1 MSYQTHQPPSSFF
14 DPTNIPVTSLNYP
27 PNYPETYLDR
37 LVRSKQSGSE
47 APSSAACDQFYNN
60 NDYSYN
66 TNISRP
72 GMSAAAVLPMSTN
85 QPHTMMDNRHLN
97 MQKNMMSYPDSAP
110 VRQPPA
116 PNPAPP
122 TKQAYTPPYAAQ
134 AQNLAQK
141 PSRFQQLLD
150 QKFAAEQRARSAT
163 AASAQSSHQN
173 ITTSSDYLQHVR
185 SQMMQQANDTVF
197 HKEFVSSQYTQPIQA
212 QQQPAQPPQVVNKA
226 QTPQVYPIAQNQ
238 VQSFSNAPA
247 QYPTLQQP
255 SLPQQQRHPIPQSQP
270 QPILTY
276 PPLAP
281 SPNNPTNI
289 MPYNASHLPVN
300 VAPSAHSNSRAAWA
314 GQFTPA
320 QGTSYPQ
327 LPNAVSSFNTP
338 QLTPSSPVP
347 VPVSASQNDK
357 SNNQWMQNAGMN
369 GWTNGPVNTGV
380 VPLAPSHFQQQVARP
395 EVTPSFSWNVT
406 EEGGEPSYNAH
417 TSFDRTPVRSPS
429 RPSTS
434 SSSLPVTP
442 TGATQ
447 YSQFPNNAN
456 ANRSTPFLT
465 VKIEPDTHHLTVP
478 FTSQPQNISPTS
490 SCSSSVGGNSPL
502 LEYGARIFTNM
513 NGSFSLPGPAMY
525 MASTNGGGVGGP
537 STLANGMAGGDGG
550 GGGEDWSNGGNGE
563 ESGSGGQEGS
573 GSGSGGDGNNGNN
586 GNGDQNGDDNAN
598 GGGGSVRKGKKLTLA
613 CHFCRRRKLKCN
625 GVQPRCD
632 NCTKRNEHCSWDGN
646 VRRRGPGKATKERR
660 EKAAREALAAGLTNE
675 DSINTNINTE
685 QHQHDHQH
693 MEGGGEHDLVDLP
706 IVVALNSLP
715 DLQEDSNGEFR
726 LDHSHLQSLGHDPNE
741 ISGQGGEEGLESIT
755 LDRLPELHQDDDN
768 NDDIPIDPALAA
780 LSAVLPVPGTLA
792 ELETPQT
799 TSIKAEKRK
808 SGVDIE
814 SAMGLDDESAKR
826 MKLDE
831 NTYIQDQ

>member
-1 MSYQTHQPPSSFF
+1 MSYQIHQPPSSFF
-14 DPTNIPVTSLNYP
+14 DPTNIPITSLNCP

-37 LVRSKQSGSE
+37 LVPSKQSGSP
-47 APSSAACDQFYNN
+47 APSSATCDQFYNN
-60 NDYSYN
+60 NDHPYN
-66 TNISRP
+66 TNIARP
-72 GMSAAAVLPMSTN
+72 GMSAAAVLPMSSN
-85 QPHTMMDNRHLN
+85 QPHTMMDYRHLN
-97 MQKNMMSYPDSAP
+97 MQKNMMSYPDSAT
-110 VRQPPA
+110 VRQPPV

-122 TKQAYTPPYAAQ
+122 TKQAYTPPYPAQ
-134 AQNLAQK
+134 AQNVAQK

-150 QKFAAEQRARSAT
+150 QKFAAEQSVRNAP
-163 AASAQSSHQN
+163 AASAQPSHQK

-212 QQQPAQPPQVVNKA
+212 QQQAARPQQLVNKA
-226 QTPQVYPIAQNQ
+226 QTPQVYPVAQHRA
-238 VQSFSNAPA
+238 QSYPDVPA
-247 QYPTLQQP
+247 QYPTQQQP
-255 SLPQQQRHPIPQSQP
+255 PLPQQPIHLIPQP
-270 QPILTY
+270 QHTPGY
-276 PPLAP
+276 SPLGP
-281 SPNNPTNI
+281 SPTSSTDVGS
-289 MPYNASHLPVN
+289 YNASRLPVN
-300 VAPSAHSNSRAAWA
+300 IAPSVQLNSQAPWV
-314 GQFTPA
+314 GQITPA
-320 QGTSYPQ
+320 QNTSYPQ
-327 LPNAVSSFNTP
+327 LSSAVSSSNTP
-338 QLTPSSPVP
+338 QLTPSSSVSAP
-347 VPVSASQNDK
+347 VPVSQNDNG
-357 SNNQWMQNAGMN
+357 NNQWLQNAGMN
-369 GWTNGPVNTGV
+369 GWTNGPVNTGGIS
-380 VPLAPSHFQQQVARP
+380 LAPSHFEQQVTRP
-395 EVTPSFSWNVT
+395 QVTPSFSWNVT
-406 EEGGEPSYNAH
+406 EEGGESSYNVH

-456 ANRSTPFLT
+456 TNRSTPFLT

-478 FTSQPQNISPTS
+478 FRSQPQNISPTS
-490 SCSSSVGGNSPL
+490 SSSSSLGGNSPL
-502 LEYGARIFTNM
+502 LEYGARMFNNM

-525 MASTNGGGVGGP
+525 MASTNGGGAGGP
-537 STLANGMAGGDGG
+537 STLANGMAGGNGG

-586 GNGDQNGDDNAN
+586 GNGDQNGDNNAN

-675 DSINTNINTE
+675 DSLNTDTNTE

-755 LDRLPELHQDDDN
+755 LDRLPDLHQDDDN

>member
-1 MSYQTHQPPSSFF
+1 MSYQIRQPPSSFF
-14 DPTNIPVTSLNYP
+14 DPTNIPVTSLNCP

-37 LVRSKQSGSE
+37 LVRSKQSVSP

-66 TNISRP
+66 TYNSRP
-72 GMSAAAVLPMSTN
+72 GMSAAAVSPMSSN
-85 QPHTMMDNRHLN
+85 QPHTMMANMHLN
-97 MQKNMMSYPDSAP
+97 MQKNMMSYPDSAT

-116 PNPAPP
+116 LNPAPP
-122 TKQAYTPPYAAQ
+122 TKQAYPTPYAAQ
-134 AQNLAQK
+134 AQNVAQK

-150 QKFAAEQRARSAT
+150 QKFAAEQRARNAT
-163 AASAQSSHQN
+163 AASPQPSHQN

-185 SQMMQQANDTVF
+185 SQMTQQANDTVF
-197 HKEFVSSQYTQPIQA
+197 HKDFVSNQYTQPFQA
-212 QQQPAQPPQVVNKA
+212 QQQPAQPPQLVNKP
-226 QTPQVYPIAQNQ
+226 QTPQVYPIAQNPS
-238 VQSFSNAPA
+238 QSYTNVPA
-247 QYPTLQQP
+247 QYPAQQQAP
-255 SLPQQQRHPIPQSQP
+255 LPQQPQSQP
-270 QPILTY
+270 RR
-276 PPLAP
+276 P
-281 SPNNPTNI
+281 SEYSPSAHSSNNPINVASF
-289 MPYNASHLPVN
+289 NASHLPVN
-300 VAPSAHSNSRAAWA
+300 IAPSVQSNSGPPWRS
-314 GQFTPA
+314 TPY
-320 QGTSYPQ
+320 SQ
-327 LPNAVSSFNTP
+327 LPGAVSSFNTP
-338 QLTPSSPVP
+338 QLIPSSS
-347 VPVSASQNDK
+347 VSAPPPVSQNDNRK
-357 SNNQWMQNAGMN
+357 KQWIQNAGMN
-369 GWTNGPVNTGV
+369 GWTNGPVNTGNI
-380 VPLAPSHFQQQVARP
+380 PLAPSHFQQQVAQP
-395 EVTPSFSWNVT
+395 QVTPSFSWNVT
-406 EEGGEPSYNAH
+406 DEGGESSYNAH
-417 TSFDRTPVRSPS
+417 TSFDRTSVRSPS

-442 TGATQ
+442 TAATQ
-447 YSQFPNNAN
+447 YSQCPNNAN
-456 ANRSTPFLT
+456 TNRSTPFLT

-478 FTSQPQNISPTS
+478 STSQPQNISPTS
-490 SCSSSVGGNSPL
+490 SGSSSVGGNSPL
-502 LEYGARIFTNM
+502 FEYGARMFTNM

-525 MASTNGGGVGGP
+525 MASTNGGGAGGP

-550 GGGEDWSNGGNGE
+550 GGGEDCSNGGTGE
-563 ESGSGGQEGS
+563 ESGSGGQDGS
-573 GSGSGGDGNNGNN
+573 GSGSGGDGNGNN
-586 GNGDQNGDDNAN
+586 GNGDQNDDNNTN
-598 GGGGSVRKGKKLTLA
+598 GGGGSVKKGKKLTLA

-675 DSINTNINTE
+675 DSCHADTNTE

-693 MEGGGEHDLVDLP
+693 IEGGEHDLVDLP

-726 LDHSHLQSLGHDPNE
+726 LDHSHLQSLGHDPNV

-755 LDRLPELHQDDDN
+755 LDRLPELHQDNDN

-799 TSIKAEKRK
+799 TSVKAEKRK

-814 SAMGLDDESAKR
+814 GVMGLDDESAKR